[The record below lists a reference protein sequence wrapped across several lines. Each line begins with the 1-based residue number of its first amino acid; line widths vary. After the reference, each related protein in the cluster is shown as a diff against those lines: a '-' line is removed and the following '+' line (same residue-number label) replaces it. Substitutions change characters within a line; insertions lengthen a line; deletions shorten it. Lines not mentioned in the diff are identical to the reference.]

1 MTVWLKEMKFNRLNR
16 KKDKTIFGLTVLVAF
31 SVLYALIGA
40 FTIGIISSGFG
51 QLESLSNA
59 SFNNGYILN
68 YSLGLD
74 DEYVFP
80 ENSIRLYTSDNTKI
94 VSTCVMKGEGT
105 NYTLTSAFIS
115 SIDCDLQYNEVIIS
129 KNIAQRYGINIGDIL
144 FATVPYKESFEIYT
158 VVDIGNENYDV
169 TDMNLYNSVGVV
181 LLGYN
186 SEYTSSINSKY
197 IVFSN
202 ASLAKTISKNP
213 QILDKA
219 FSRSEIIF
227 DIIIQIVPIIV
238 LYISMFFIY
247 FVVLNKKVFSESK
260 KQAIVFLNKGYGK
273 RYAIH
278 SLGIETMLY
287 LFAPLCVLP
296 LWMVSYNFNILVALF
311 FNIAIIGCFL
321 VYRIFAIKAFLQ
333 RRRHYESVS
342 A

>member
-1 MTVWLKEMKFNRLNR
+1 MKFKCFNFKRE
-16 KKDKTIFGLTVLVAF
+16 KVVSGIVVLLVFFA
-31 SVLYALIGA
+31 LYALIGA
-40 FTIGIISSGFG
+40 FTTGVVSSGFG
-51 QLESLSNA
+51 QLDSLSKA
-59 SFNNGYILN
+59 TFNNGYVLN
-68 YSLGLD
+68 YSLSLD
-74 DEYVFP
+74 DEYIFP
-80 ENSIRLYTSDNTKI
+80 DNSIRLYTSNNEKI
-94 VSTCVMKGEGT
+94 VSTCIMESDGT
-105 NYTLTSAFIS
+105 KYTLTSALLS
-115 SIDCDLQYNEVIIS
+115 PLDYELHHNEVIIS
-129 KNIAQRYGINIGDIL
+129 KNIARRYGIDVGDSL

-158 VVDIGNENYDV
+158 VVGIGNENYDV
-169 TDMNLYNSVGVV
+169 TDMNLYNGVGVV

-202 ASLAKTISKNP
+202 TSLAKTISQNP
-213 QILDKA
+213 QVLDKV
-219 FSRSEIIF
+219 FSRTEIVF

-238 LYISMFFIY
+238 SYSSMFFIY

-278 SLGIETMLY
+278 SLVRETMLY

-296 LWMVSYNFNILVALF
+296 MWMVSYNSNILVALF

-333 RRRHYESVS
+333 RRRHYESVN